1 MAHTLQAKKRIRQ
14 TARRT
19 AINRARKSRI
29 HTFVRK
35 VEEAIAAGDA
45 KSARN
50 ALKQAEPEIMRGV
63 RAGVMHRNSAAR
75 KISRLARRVKA
86 LAGADASKA

>member
-1 MAHTLQAKKRIRQ
+1 MAHTPQAKKRIRQ

-19 AINRARKSRI
+19 VVNRARKSRI

-45 KSARN
+45 KAARN
-50 ALKQAEPEIMRGV
+50 ALKEAEPEIIRGA
-63 RAGVMHRNSAAR
+63 RQGVMHRNSASR
-75 KISRLARRVKA
+75 KVSRLARRVKA
-86 LAGADASKA
+86 LDSAGARKA